1 MWHDPIYEGAQ
12 RLCQETLMNNFSRE
26 AGYTIIKQPTNR
38 IRHLEK
44 NLIKKIKI
52 LYNENI
58 KELTKGVKK
67 AVEDG
72 ESSCIKINIV

>member
-1 MWHDPIYEGAQ
+1 
-12 RLCQETLMNNFSRE
+12 MNNFSRE